1 MRALKAIVRSPVST
15 MAVDTGLH
23 IPAVPITEHLK
34 PERVEHALAKVE
46 ERRVPPGAVE
56 VSLLL
61 ESATRDGLLDGWS
74 TNTSDGPL
82 RGPCAWLKE
91 YGPWVLSGVSRLASD
106 GSGLGDLVP
115 RQATSALKATSGTPV
130 IQRGMASTRFGVPA
144 QRKPHD

>member
-1 MRALKAIVRSPVST
+1 VST
-15 MAVDTGLH
+15 LTVGTGLH

-34 PERVEHALAKVE
+34 PGRVEHALTKVE
-46 ERRVPPGAVE
+46 ERRALPVAVE

-61 ESATRDGLLDGWS
+61 GSATHDGLIDGWS
-74 TNTSDGPL
+74 TNTSDGL
-82 RGPCAWLKE
+82 RCGPCAWLKE

-115 RQATSALKATSGTPV
+115 RQATSALRAASGTPV

-144 QRKPHD
+144 Q